1 MIPNIS
7 TDCCLV
13 HSRSVTQQRQHPASV
28 QLVKAHRHLQAVHG
42 RYQESRI
49 SQILVHR
56 RHLTFA
62 IDNDALIAT
71 FSEGRDPW
79 RD

>member
-1 MIPNIS
+1 MMLKNN

-13 HSRSVTQQRQHPASV
+13 QSRSVTQHNTSV
-28 QLVKAHRHLQAVHG
+28 QLVKAHRHLQAVYG